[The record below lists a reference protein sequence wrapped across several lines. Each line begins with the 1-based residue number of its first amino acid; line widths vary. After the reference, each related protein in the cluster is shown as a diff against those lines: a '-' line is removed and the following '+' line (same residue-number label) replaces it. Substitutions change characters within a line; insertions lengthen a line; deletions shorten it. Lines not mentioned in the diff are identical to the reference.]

1 VQARHL
7 PKSRQRTD
15 SDAAGCG
22 GGFGARRVEEG
33 CASSSLCVS
42 FTSSQ

>member
-15 SDAAGCG
+15 SD
-22 GGFGARRVEEG
+22 ARRVEEG